1 MAAMLTCSL
10 DLRPLVLQQSVE
22 HHTGMNVEGRRFS
35 ANCTVGRGS
44 DLRLSNKLPLKELP
58 VDVLI
63 FETTRMPAELATL
76 PQERRKTESRPRV
89 GGRFGR
95 PLSFAQRPQ
104 RQVGRRRPSRPG
116 CWFEG
121 TARPRIQRPNG

>member
-10 DLRPLVLQQSVE
+10 DLRPLVWQQSVE

-58 VDVLI
+58 VAELI

-76 PQERRKTESRPRV
+76 GVAGVPAGRGAGSREPPDRGFNDRTDKSVAPASPFNRLTRDRKDRAACRR
-89 GGRFGR
+89 
-95 PLSFAQRPQ
+95 QH
-104 RQVGRRRPSRPG
+104 
-116 CWFEG
+116 
-121 TARPRIQRPNG
+121 